1 MTTLRFV
8 GGSGAYRPDLPSHDV
23 DAAELAWM
31 AKSRRIAESEIVEAA
46 VGSGLFVAE
55 GDSEPVDAF
64 SDQATAAP
72 DEPNALEGM
81 SRDELRAAAKDLDLA
96 QGGSKVELIARI
108 RAAIDASDDTDATT
122 VATTV
127 GVTSDTGDTG
137 TTDVSVASVP
147 IATDTSVASDTGTTE
162 TILPR
167 LTKLGPSLPET
178 PQA

>member
-1 MTTLRFV
+1 MTTLRYI

-55 GDSEPVDAF
+55 GDRSSESVDAF
-64 SDQATAAP
+64 SEASVAHVEDQNKGL
-72 DEPNALEGM
+72 DGM

-96 QGGSKVELIARI
+96 QGGSKAELIERI
-108 RAAIDASDDTDATT
+108 RARLAEAADADATT

-127 GVTSDTGDTG
+127 GVASDTG